1 MCVFG
6 RHRKRPSPN
15 WGVTGSVWTV
25 TTPSMD
31 AVGPSTTS
39 ARTERGQTAA
49 VAVVIVVGGLLAF
62 LFAGGAFAL
71 VRGTLHF
78 SCSWGIGGEWGADG
92 TWMCAD
98 GIGYLGVLV
107 VLGGMS
113 GLLLLAGLLVAI
125 ARPSTGRSLVYLVFA
140 AVSLAWVGYWTF
152 YAATA
157 YTGPR
162 PDGETGASLWISAV
176 LPGLATCA
184 VAVIAGAVGALT
196 SRRWSPLLL
205 WVGVGVMLLGT
216 ALAPGIAI
224 ATFVSAAMLTAAGID
239 RHSTRGARMQKTPE
253 SR

>member
-31 AVGPSTTS
+31 AAGLNTTS

-78 SCSWGIGGEWGADG
+78 GCSWGIGGEWGPDG
-92 TWMCAD
+92 TWVCAD
-98 GIGYLGVLV
+98 GIGYLGVAV

-125 ARPSTGRSLVYLVFA
+125 ARPSTGRSVVYLVFA
-140 AVSLAWVGYWTF
+140 AVSLAWIGFWTF

-162 PDGETGASLWISAV
+162 PGGETGASLWISAV

-184 VAVIAGAVGALT
+184 LALLVGAVGALT
-196 SRRWSPLLL
+196 SRRWSRLLL
-205 WVGVGVMLLGT
+205 WVGVGLMLLGT
-216 ALAPGIAI
+216 ALAPGMAI
-224 ATFVSAAMLTAAGID
+224 ASFVAAAMLAAAGVQ
-239 RHSTRGARMQKTPE
+239 RQRTLWPPLERPE
-253 SR
+253 